1 MRDQDLQS
9 RICFRHDTDVTAADA
24 DLSVG
29 LDKAEDGDVTFSMEC
44 TALKAGSGT
53 ADAPTGSSPYAAVSQ
68 PSAHQH
74 LGTTGVRAGR
84 GRSRAGALA
93 ADLAA

>member
-1 MRDQDLQS
+1 MHDQDLQS

-29 LDKAEDGDVTFSMEC
+29 LDKVEDGDVTFSMER

-84 GRSRAGALA
+84 GRSWAGALA
-93 ADLAA
+93 AEPAA